1 MRILLVLTEINQR
14 FGQLGAAHGL
24 MSISAYLKQNGY
36 TDVHFGYYPGKDYLE
51 KWQEDLRRIQPR
63 LVGIYTTAPQFQF
76 IRKMVQAVS
85 DPDLFVILGGP
96 HPTIFPQCLE
106 QTPRLNAICR
116 GEGEYPMLDLARA
129 LESPGDVASISNL
142 WVRSNGRIQE
152 NPARPLI
159 QDLDSLPFVDRELG
173 EHQRV
178 IDNWG
183 LSQIRILAGR
193 GCPFNC
199 TFCSNHRIRK
209 VQEGRYVRFRSA
221 DHIIREIK
229 ELQQRYRFSEILFDD
244 DICWIDR
251 TLVHE
256 FADRYKKEIGLPF
269 MFSGRVEILDRDKL
283 ERLKDAG
290 ATRVGFGVEHGDQ
303 KFRQQVLRR
312 KMTNRQIL
320 EISSL
325 AKEVG
330 LQVKTLN
337 MVGLPGE
344 TPELHQATVRLN
356 QQIQPDVAGISIFYP
371 LPGTDLYDLSLKEG
385 YLKAENALLGDEDV
399 IYKKSVL
406 EMPQFKPEEIE
417 NSMKWFAFKVFW
429 PYSKIRAVGYRVLL
443 SNYGEW
449 MLAILGKLRQ
459 PLRKLLKGL

>member
-24 MSISAYLKQNGY
+24 MSISAYLKQHGY
-36 TDVHFGYYPGKDYLE
+36 TDVRFGYYPDKGYLQQ
-51 KWQEDLRRIQPR
+51 WQEDLDKLKPQLI
-63 LVGIYTTAPQFQF
+63 GIYTTAPQFQF
-76 IRKMVQAVS
+76 IRKMIQAVT
-85 DPDLFVILGGP
+85 DPDSFIILGGP

-106 QTPRLNAICR
+106 QTPRLNAICL
-116 GEGEYPMLDLARA
+116 GEGEYPMLELAQA
-129 LESPGDVASISNL
+129 LERGKDCTKIKNL
-142 WVRSNGRIQE
+142 WVRENGRIIS
-152 NPARPLI
+152 NPTHSFI

-173 EHQRV
+173 DHQKV

-183 LSQIRILAGR
+183 LSQVRIMAGR

-221 DHIIREIK
+221 GHIIEEIK
-229 ELQQRYRFSEILFDD
+229 GLQKKYRFKEILFDD

-251 TLVHE
+251 KLVHE
-256 FADRYKKEIGLPF
+256 FSERYKKEIGLPF

-283 ERLKDAG
+283 TKLKEAG

-303 KFRQQVLRR
+303 AFRNRVLRR
-312 KMTNRQIL
+312 KMTNNQIL
-320 EISSL
+320 EVSRI

-330 LQVKTLN
+330 LQIKTLN

-344 TPELHQATVRLN
+344 TPELHQATIRLN
-356 QQIQPDVAGISIFYP
+356 QQIQPDVAGISVFYP
-371 LPGTDLYDLSLKEG
+371 LPGTDLYDLCLKEG
-385 YLKAENALLGDEDV
+385 YLTKETELLKDDDV
-399 IYKKSVL
+399 IYKKSIL
-406 EMPQFKPEEIE
+406 EMPQFQPDAIE
-417 NSMKWFAFKVFW
+417 KSMKWFAFKVFW
-429 PYSKIRAVGYRVLL
+429 PYSKIRAIGYRVML
-443 SNYGEW
+443 SDYGETL
-449 MLAILGKLRQ
+449 LAILGQFRR